1 MKNELIVANP
11 QPQLLPRVWPYL
23 IAAGLVAAW
32 LGWIAATVGWAGV
45 IDRLSNF
52 STIVLG
58 IFIEAAPFLLLGS
71 LASGLVEVFML
82 EENLGRWIPR
92 NPVLGAMT
100 GAVMGLFFPV
110 CECGVVPLTRRLFQK
125 GLPVPVGIA
134 FLLGA
139 PALNP
144 IVMVSTLVAFGWGPV
159 LWGRI
164 LLTFSIASITG
175 IIFSLQK
182 EPMSLLNQRT
192 LDLFCVEDEDAFVS
206 IKEMD
211 TRQKIH
217 QAMVTAADEFF
228 EIGRYLILGAS
239 LAGILQT
246 LVPQSS
252 LLAFSRGPVLSVLI
266 MLLLAVLLSVCSTVD
281 AFIALSF
288 AGTFTGGSILAFLV
302 FGPMVDIKSTLMF
315 LHVFRKNTVVYMI
328 LIPLLLTILFTVFLN
343 LNVGL

>member
-1 MKNELIVANP
+1 MKNELIIP
-11 QPQLLPRVWPYL
+11 TTRPRLLPRAWPYL
-23 IAAGLVAAW
+23 IAACMVAVW
-32 LGWIAATVGWAGV
+32 VGWMDATAGWSGV
-45 IDRLSNF
+45 LDRLSNF

-71 LASGLVEVFML
+71 LASGLVEVFMV
-82 EENLGRWIPR
+82 EENIGRWIPR
-92 NPVLGAMT
+92 NPILGAMT
-100 GAVMGLFFPV
+100 GALMGLFFPV

-164 LLTFSIASITG
+164 ILTFGIASITG
-175 IIFSLQK
+175 VIFSLQK
-182 EPMSLLNQRT
+182 EPKSLLNQKT
-192 LDLFCVEDEDAFVS
+192 LDLFCIEDEHARKS
-206 IKEMD
+206 IKKMD
-211 TRQKIH
+211 VKQKIH
-217 QAMVTAADEFF
+217 QALMTAADEFF

-246 LVPQSS
+246 LIPQSS
-252 LLAFSRGPVLSVLI
+252 LLAFSRGPILSVLI

-288 AGTFTGGSILAFLV
+288 AGMFTGGAILAFLV

-315 LHVFRKNTVVYMI
+315 LHVFRRSTVVYMI
-328 LIPLLLTILFTVFLN
+328 LIPLLLIVIFAVFLN